1 VTLYRTRKN
10 LSRVSTHQLA
20 DHDLIEAN
28 ISRRRHEESLSTHAM
43 TASVNIAEPVHSS
56 TSIS

>member
-10 LSRVSTHQLA
+10 LSRMSTQLA
-20 DHDLIEAN
+20 EHDLIEAN